1 MGEEDVTIE
10 NNYCPY
16 ACDKRDCDGDL
27 DTYCMKTGNCQYQ
40 RNVRDCDGDI
50 ISLCRM

>member
-1 MGEEDVTIE
+1 MSEEDVRNE

-16 ACDKRDCDGDL
+16 ACDKRDCDGDW
-27 DTYCMKTGNCQYQ
+27 DTYCMKTRNCQYQ

-50 ISLCRM
+50 ISLCRK

>member
-1 MGEEDVTIE
+1 MGEEDVRDE

-16 ACDKRDCDGDL
+16 ARDKRDCDGDW
-27 DTYCMKTGNCQYQ
+27 DTYCMKTENCQYQ